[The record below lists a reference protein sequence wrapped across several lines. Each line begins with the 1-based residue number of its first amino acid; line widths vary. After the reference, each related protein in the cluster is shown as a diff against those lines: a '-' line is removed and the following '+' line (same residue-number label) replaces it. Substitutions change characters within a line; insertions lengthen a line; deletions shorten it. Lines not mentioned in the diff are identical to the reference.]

1 MDMNNIDLKT
11 MMSQLMQ
18 NAQKMQE
25 TMRQSDKIVTAKA
38 GGDLVIA
45 DANMQMQ
52 ITRLEL
58 APALFAESPGVI
70 TELIMAAINSVLQN
84 AKDAMKQEMLEATK
98 KMGGGNFGF

>member
-25 TMRQSDKIVTAKA
+25 TMRQSDKVITAKA
-38 GGDLVIA
+38 GGDLVAA
-45 DANMQMQ
+45 DVNMQMQ
-52 ITRLEL
+52 VTRLAL
-58 APALFAESPGVI
+58 APTLFAETPEVVSD
-70 TELIMAAINSVLQN
+70 LIMAAINSALQN
-84 AKDAMKQEMLEATK
+84 AKESMKQEMLESAK